1 MPFVSTGF
9 PALDRMI
16 AGDGD
21 CMGFP
26 TGGLSLL
33 VGATGS
39 GKTTVLKKI
48 CERVHDRGLSV
59 VWIEPNGGSLH
70 SYSSKYPV
78 VANLNSV
85 GDLAHLTSKLLHPG
99 NQKNRANLIVV
110 DEVKQ
115 FTVDPDGSIATLA
128 RSLSAMFQGDLG
140 STAVVLSVQSSGRS
154 LSGTVREY
162 DPPVSLGHQSI
173 LTLGIAKKLE
183 NYDLKLVKSI
193 MSHAGVSCTI
203 NPGDLID
210 RSKIPTR
217 YERILR
223 GRY

>member
-9 PALDRMI
+9 TALDRMI

-21 CMGFP
+21 CRGFP

-33 VGATGS
+33 VGAPGS

-48 CERVHDRGLSV
+48 CEQVHDRGLSV

-78 VANLNSV
+78 VSNLNSV

-110 DEVKQ
+110 DEVSK
-115 FTVDPDGSIATLA
+115 FTVELDGSIASVSVSIRYVSGGL
-128 RSLSAMFQGDLG
+128 RINCC
-140 STAVVLSVQSSGRS
+140 STFCSTYG
-154 LSGTVREY
+154 
-162 DPPVSLGHQSI
+162 
-173 LTLGIAKKLE
+173 
-183 NYDLKLVKSI
+183 
-193 MSHAGVSCTI
+193 
-203 NPGDLID
+203 
-210 RSKIPTR
+210 
-217 YERILR
+217 
-223 GRY
+223 